1 MFPSII
7 EESREQ
13 MKEDE
18 AEKVMVELEQ
28 PKPVARTEKGAF
40 EAEILLILIEDQK
53 RVKPLKQQ
61 SEKSS
66 NHCIHKQKI

>member
-28 PKPVARTEKGAF
+28 PKPVARTEKWAF
-40 EAEILLILIEDQK
+40 EAEILLIPIEDQ
-53 RVKPLKQQ
+53 
-61 SEKSS
+61 EKGEAT
-66 NHCIHKQKI
+66 